1 MTSHLCRALQKTFL
15 ILNGFLLTNSF
26 LLISL
31 LLGNVTFSTFAKNVP
46 IWYQPYIFAKN
57 FWKYISSINFFNIF
71 PKFLKRYGSVYIH
84 NRERP
89 DSGPEENI
97 NVNFYFHSLCGT
109 RKRVHEGRFAVF
121 KIFLRYHKELWR
133 WKVTLTG
140 PRILWWN

>member
-31 LLGNVTFSTFAKNVP
+31 PLGNVTFSTFAKNVP
-46 IWYQPYIFAKN
+46 IWYQPYIFEKN

-97 NVNFYFHSLCGT
+97 NVNFYFTLFVEPEKGFMKVVLPFLKSFWGT
-109 RKRVHEGRFAVF
+109 TKNCEDE
-121 KIFLRYHKELWR
+121 KLR
-133 WKVTLTG
+133 
-140 PRILWWN
+140 